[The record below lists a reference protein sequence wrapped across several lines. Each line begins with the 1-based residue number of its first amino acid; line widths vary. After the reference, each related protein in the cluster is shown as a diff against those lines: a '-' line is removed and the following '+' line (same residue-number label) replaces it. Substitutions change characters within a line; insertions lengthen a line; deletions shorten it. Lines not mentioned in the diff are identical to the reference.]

1 MSKADVPLIG
11 LANGVKIPQIGYG
24 VFKIPPEETEACV
37 RTAIEVGYRH
47 IDTAQN
53 YRNEA
58 GVGAAVASCGVP
70 REELFL
76 TTKVMFQN
84 LTEDRA
90 YASILESLEKLRTDY
105 VDLLLVHQPFGDYY
119 GFWRAVLRA
128 YEEKRVRA
136 VGVSNFYPDRFTDLA
151 IFGGTVP
158 MVDQMEMHVFYQQ
171 KKSMETLKKYG
182 AVMEAWAPLA
192 QAKNGI
198 YENPVLLDCA
208 AAHGKTVAQVALRFL
223 VQQGVVV
230 LPKSTHEERMR
241 ENLEIFDF
249 ALTEEE
255 MERIGTLDR
264 NCSLNFSHSDP
275 EAIDGFTHRLLGR

>member
-1 MSKADVPLIG
+1 MSRVEVPSVELF
-11 LANGVKIPQIGYG
+11 NGVTIPQIGYG
-24 VFKIPPEETEACV
+24 VFKIPPEETADCV
-37 RTAIEVGYRH
+37 RKAIEVGYRH

-58 GVGAAVASCGVP
+58 GVGDAVASCGVP
-70 REELFL
+70 RDELFL

-84 LTEDRA
+84 LTEERA
-90 YASILESLEKLRTDY
+90 YDSILESLEKLRTDY
-105 VDLLLVHQPFGDYY
+105 IDLLLIHQPFGDYY
-119 GFWRAVLRA
+119 GFWRSVVRA

-136 VGVSNFYPDRFTDLA
+136 IGVSNFYPDRFTDLA
-151 IFGGTVP
+151 IFGGIVP

-171 KKSMETLKKYG
+171 KRSMETLKKYG

-198 YENPVLLDCA
+198 YENPVLLQCA
-208 AAHGKTVAQVALRFL
+208 EAHEKSVAQVALRFL

-249 ALTEEE
+249 SLTDEE
-255 MERIGTLDR
+255 MRQIGTLDR
-264 NCSLNFSHSDP
+264 DRSLNFSHSDP
-275 EAIDGFTHRLLGR
+275 EAIDGFIHRLLNG